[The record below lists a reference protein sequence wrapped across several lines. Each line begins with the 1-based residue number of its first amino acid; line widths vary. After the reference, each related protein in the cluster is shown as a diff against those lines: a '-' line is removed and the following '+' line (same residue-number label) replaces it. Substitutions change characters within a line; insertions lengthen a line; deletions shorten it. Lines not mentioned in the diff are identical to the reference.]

1 VQVGTS
7 AQDLRFHAVGTDIA
21 GNEVDFTCALIFA
34 SLTDTPDH
42 LGAIQDAYRN
52 SGERRAVA
60 VAQQQLT
67 YAPRDPAATTDN
79 TTLVTSTLY
88 FDTDAHPELLA
99 SFGGYMPN
107 LYKSSVH
114 IPAIEQLLGADTATT
129 IRLYQP
135 YINGDFD
142 PHAGVFAEVVKDTGA
157 ALTPDQLPVT
167 FSADKAGGV
176 ATPNLSLSNITRAHG
191 PLAGD
196 PAKAAQDQF
205 DANDF
210 FGGFSGDLVPKLFGA
225 IKLTDLLPSLSDNAS
240 AAKNAPKTQFST
252 SDNADGSK
260 TQVVTFDWTPDVK
273 PVDVGLAS
281 FTPNDNGTTALTIHG
296 EIRKPI
302 ALSPTPAASGSFA
315 FDGKLTNFRLDIL
328 KAIALHFTTFAFSAG
343 SNKKLDVSV
352 NLDPN
357 KPFEFEGDLAF
368 VQDLSNIIPP
378 GAFGDGPSIDLTPA
392 PGVHVGYGVTL
403 PPAAVGVFSLE
414 NIMLS
419 AGLDLP
425 LLTGKPIIDFGF
437 AERHHPFLLTVSLLG
452 GGGFV
457 HLQLDT
463 EGMKMLEAAFE
474 FGANASI
481 NLGVASGGVHI
492 MAGIYFSMQTDA
504 GTTKATLAG
513 YLRMG
518 GELSV
523 LGLISVSLEFMLTFS
538 YDSDGKASGRATLT
552 VAVKVVF
559 FSKSVEISVEKR
571 FGGSG
576 GDPTF
581 AQLITAPAVWS
592 EYAGAFA

>member
-1 VQVGTS
+1 
-7 AQDLRFHAVGTDIA
+7 
-21 GNEVDFTCALIFA
+21 
-34 SLTDTPDH
+34 
-42 LGAIQDAYRN
+42 
-52 SGERRAVA
+52 
-60 VAQQQLT
+60 
-67 YAPRDPAATTDN
+67 
-79 TTLVTSTLY
+79 
-88 FDTDAHPELLA
+88 
-99 SFGGYMPN
+99 
-107 LYKSSVH
+107 
-114 IPAIEQLLGADTATT
+114 
-129 IRLYQP
+129 
-135 YINGDFD
+135 
-142 PHAGVFAEVVKDTGA
+142 VFAEIVKDSAGG
-157 ALTPDQLPVT
+157 LVPDQLPVT
-167 FSADKAGGV
+167 LSADKAGGV
-176 ATPNLSLSNITRAHG
+176 ATPNLNLSNLTRAHG
-191 PLAGD
+191 PLAGN
-196 PAKAAQDQF
+196 PANAAQDLF

-225 IKLTDLLPSLSDNAS
+225 IKLTDLLPALGAGGSAS
-240 AAKNAPKTQFST
+240 KNAPKTQFNTIS
-252 SDNADGSK
+252 NPDGSK
-260 TQVVTFDWTPDVK
+260 TLVVSFDWVPDVK

-296 EIRKPI
+296 EIRKPV
-302 ALSPTPAASGSFA
+302 ALPPTPPGPGSFA
-315 FDGKLTNFRLDIL
+315 FNGKLTHFRLDIL
-328 KAIALHFTTFAFSAG
+328 HAIALHFTTFSFSAG
-343 SNKKLDVSV
+343 SSKKLDVSV
-352 NLDPN
+352 DLDSA

-414 NIMLS
+414 NIKLS

-452 GGGFV
+452 GGGFL
-457 HLQLDT
+457 HIQLDT
-463 EGMKMLEAAFE
+463 EGMKLLEAAFE

-504 GTTKATLAG
+504 GATKATLAG

-523 LGLISVSLEFMLTFS
+523 LGLISVSIEFLLSFT

-552 VAVKVVF
+552 VEVKVLF

-581 AQLITAPAVWS
+581 AQLITSPGVWS
-592 EYAGAFA
+592 DYASKFA